1 MSARADA
8 PTTNALIPP
17 PVKQDRPE
25 LAMRDKMAKKTK
37 VVEEKESIKEKLL
50 GGKEVKQVE
59 RKESEDILGRKKVE
73 QTVTKKKED

>member
-1 MSARADA
+1 
-8 PTTNALIPP
+8 
-17 PVKQDRPE
+17 
-25 LAMRDKMAKKTK
+25 MAKKTK